1 MNQMGLVKQSYLI
14 FWDLNANMEQLT
26 GGLYISVVTSRY
38 LQRNILMMLD
48 NYVFAIDIAT

>member
-38 LQRNILMMLD
+38 LKRNILMMLD